1 MKPVYRL
8 ALIGLLVVSC
18 STKDS
23 FKTISVNDE
32 YEVRL
37 PSFLTKVSNLNDDA
51 SLQYQH
57 AWRNIMVLV
66 IDESKHEFH
75 DAITSNNLIDQY
87 SIDLSGY
94 LNIVIDNYRNNFNA
108 ITSSSINDT
117 TSGNMKTKTVN
128 MSATVD
134 GDNLHLKIAAVE
146 GVKKYYQIIIITS
159 RQRAH
164 EYSALSDT
172 IVYSF
177 REKVPTY

>member
-1 MKPVYRL
+1 
-8 ALIGLLVVSC
+8 
-18 STKDS
+18 
-23 FKTISVNDE
+23 
-32 YEVRL
+32 
-37 PSFLTKVSNLNDDA
+37 
-51 SLQYQH
+51 
-57 AWRNIMVLV
+57 
-66 IDESKHEFH
+66 
-75 DAITSNNLIDQY
+75 
-87 SIDLSGY
+87 
-94 LNIVIDNYRNNFNA
+94 
-108 ITSSSINDT
+108 
-117 TSGNMKTKTVN
+117 MKTKTVN